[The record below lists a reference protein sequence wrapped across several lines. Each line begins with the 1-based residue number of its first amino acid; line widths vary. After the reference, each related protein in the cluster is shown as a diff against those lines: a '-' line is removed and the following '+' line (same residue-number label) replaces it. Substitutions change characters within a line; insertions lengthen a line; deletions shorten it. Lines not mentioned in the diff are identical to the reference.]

1 MERRAYVVVIRDGD
15 ERGKVEVILNL
26 AAFDIERH
34 GRRERRSPV
43 AGVVVQL
50 IAVDVAAV
58 AFAVCED
65 WPKYVVALAQN
76 GEVTERLVGH
86 GCVAV
91 ERDAGG
97 EALCRVAFTPGI
109 RDAGLLHSRPSVSS
123 LSRVKPGLRR
133 GAELGT

>member
-1 MERRAYVVVIRDGD
+1 
-15 ERGKVEVILNL
+15 
-26 AAFDIERH
+26 
-34 GRRERRSPV
+34 
-43 AGVVVQL
+43 
-50 IAVDVAAV
+50 
-58 AFAVCED
+58 
-65 WPKYVVALAQN
+65 
-76 GEVTERLVGH
+76 
-86 GCVAV
+86 VAV